1 MTMTSGPLLLLSP
14 TSVIVYILL
23 FLFTLFC
30 CYGIRTVIRQLTRLE
45 ISAAGIRAIGPTV
58 GRHNRAIAWEELGG
72 FKLRY
77 YSTRRDRDAGW
88 MHLAL
93 KGKGV
98 RLSID
103 SNIGHFDELVRLSYG
118 AAISKGVVM
127 DPATGRN
134 LSALGI
140 DRFGAGR

>member
-1 MTMTSGPLLLLSP
+1 
-14 TSVIVYILL
+14 
-23 FLFTLFC
+23 
-30 CYGIRTVIRQLTRLE
+30 
-45 ISAAGIRAIGPTV
+45 
-58 GRHNRAIAWEELGG
+58 
-72 FKLRY
+72 
-77 YSTRRDRDAGW
+77 